1 MFVIEGV
8 RCSGKTFTVDVIKKN
23 FPNVCVY
30 KDAGLRVASDLQ
42 LDLDDYAIG
51 RDLTYAQAL
60 PVLMD
65 DHLADT
71 AVFDRMY
78 FSSYVYGIAWRKGDK
93 QFWKEHIQRIENL
106 YGDFLKKIHFILLD
120 LPTDAELDRI
130 KKMRRQKDKWDK
142 TLDFKR
148 QYRLY
153 LEIVNKITKAKV
165 TLLPSFQS
173 EDFIVKFFKEVFN
186 PR

>member
-1 MFVIEGV
+1 MWVIEGV
-8 RCSGKTFTVDVIKKN
+8 RCSGKTFTADVIKRN

-30 KDAGLRVASDLQ
+30 KDIGMRLAAERQ

-51 RDLTYAQAL
+51 RDLTYAQSL
-60 PVLMD
+60 PILMD

-78 FSSYVYGIAWRKGDK
+78 FSSYVYGIAWRKGNK
-93 QFWKEHIQRIENL
+93 EFWKEHIQTVENI
-106 YGDFLKKIHFILLD
+106 YGDFLKKIHVIFLD
-120 LPTDAELDRI
+120 LPNDATLDKM
-130 KKMRRQKDKWDK
+130 KKMHRQKDKWDK

-153 LEIVNKITKAKV
+153 LNLINNITKAKV
-165 TLLPSFQS
+165 TFLPSFQS
-173 EDFIVKFFKEVFN
+173 EDYIVKFFKEVFN
-186 PR
+186 P

>member
-1 MFVIEGV
+1 M
-8 RCSGKTFTVDVIKKN
+8 
-23 FPNVCVY
+23 
-30 KDAGLRVASDLQ
+30 
-42 LDLDDYAIG
+42 
-51 RDLTYAQAL
+51 
-60 PVLMD
+60 
-65 DHLADT
+65 
-71 AVFDRMY
+71 
-78 FSSYVYGIAWRKGDK
+78 
-93 QFWKEHIQRIENL
+93 

-165 TLLPSFQS
+165 SFLPSFQS
-173 EDFIVKFFKEVFN
+173 EDFIVKFFKEVFS